1 MIESIILVSAC
12 IVEVLI
18 CMYAL
23 KRNEWVCEKR
33 KEILDKDIHLYY
45 TLPSYNEMLGG
56 HGFWVWDVNY
66 FLGKAK
72 SDQ

>member
-1 MIESIILVSAC
+1 M
-12 IVEVLI
+12 
-18 CMYAL
+18 
-23 KRNEWVCEKR
+23 
-33 KEILDKDIHLYY
+33 EILDKDIQLYY
-45 TLPSYNEMLGG
+45 TLPSYEEMLEG